1 MEAMM
6 PWSRWIALL
15 LAAFLMSAEAAMA
28 TQKDPALDGLFQRLR
43 TIDDPVAAAALQ
55 QAIWETWIKADTA
68 ELDALMR
75 QGLLQMA
82 ANRLEDAVETF
93 NQLIEKAPDF
103 AEAWNKRAT
112 VHFLRGDMAASVA
125 DIQRTVA
132 LEPRHFGAW
141 SGLGMIMNELG
152 RPADAVKAYEEALKN
167 NPHIEGLREL
177 IEKLRAASG
186 ERKT

>member
-1 MEAMM
+1 M
-6 PWSRWIALL
+6 PRPRCLPRWLAPL
-15 LAAFLMSAEAAMA
+15 LALFLMSAEAAMA

-55 QAIWETWIKADTA
+55 QTIWETWIKADSA

-75 QGLLQMA
+75 RGMLQMSA
-82 ANRLEDAVETF
+82 QRLDDAVETF
-93 NQLIEKAPDF
+93 SQLIDKAPDF

-112 VHFLRGDMAASVA
+112 VYFLRGDMAASVA

-141 SGLGMIMNELG
+141 SGLGMIMADLD
-152 RPADAVKAYEEALKN
+152 RPADAVKAYEEAIKH
-167 NPHIEGLREL
+167 NPHIEGLREH
-177 IEKLRAASG
+177 IEKLRAAAG

>member
-1 MEAMM
+1 MEAIM
-6 PWSRWIALL
+6 SRPRWLAPL
-15 LAAFLMSAEAAMA
+15 LAAFLMSAETAMA
-28 TQKDPALDGLFQRLR
+28 TQKDPALDGLFQRLG

-55 QAIWETWIKADTA
+55 QAIWETWIKADTSD
-68 ELDALMR
+68 LDALMR
-75 QGLLQMA
+75 QGMMQMA
-82 ANRLEDAVETF
+82 AQRLDDAVETF
-93 NQLIEKAPDF
+93 SQLIAQAPDF

-141 SGLGMIMNELG
+141 SGLGMIMADLG
-152 RPADAVKAYEEALKN
+152 RPADAVKAYEEALKHN
-167 NPHIEGLREL
+167 RHIEGLREH
-177 IEKLRAASG
+177 IEKLRAAAG

>member
-1 MEAMM
+1 MEAIM
-6 PWSRWIALL
+6 PRSRWFAPL
-15 LAAFLMSAEAAMA
+15 LAVLLMSAEAAMA

-75 QGLLQMA
+75 QGMVQMA
-82 ANRLEDAVETF
+82 RQRLDDAVETF
-93 NQLIEKAPDF
+93 SQLIEKAPDF

-141 SGLGMIMNELG
+141 SGLGMIMEQLG
-152 RPADAVKAYEEALKN
+152 RPADAAKAYEETLKH
-167 NPHIEGLREL
+167 NPHVDGLREH
-177 IEKLRAASG
+177 IEKLRAAAG

>member
-1 MEAMM
+1 M
-6 PWSRWIALL
+6 PRSRWFAPL
-15 LAAFLMSAEAAMA
+15 LAVFLMSAEAAMA
-28 TQKDPALDGLFQRLR
+28 TQKDPALDGLFQRLG

-75 QGLLQMA
+75 QGMVQMA
-82 ANRLEDAVETF
+82 RQRLDDAVETF
-93 NQLIEKAPDF
+93 SQLIDKAPDF

-112 VHFLRGDMAASVA
+112 AHFLRGDMAASVA
-125 DIQRTVA
+125 DIRRTVA

-141 SGLGMIMNELG
+141 SGLGMIMEQLG
-152 RPADAVKAYEEALKN
+152 RPADAAKAYEETLKH
-167 NPHIEGLREL
+167 NPHVEGLRER
-177 IEKLRAASG
+177 IEKLRAAAG

>member
-1 MEAMM
+1 M
-6 PWSRWIALL
+6 PRPRWLALL

-55 QAIWETWIKADTA
+55 QAIWETWIKADTS

-75 QGLLQMA
+75 RGMLQMA
-82 ANRLEDAVETF
+82 ANRFDEAVETF

-112 VHFLRGDMAASVA
+112 VQFLRGDMAASVA

-152 RPADAVKAYEEALKN
+152 RPADAVKAYEEALKY

-177 IEKLRAASG
+177 IDKLRAAAG

>member
-1 MEAMM
+1 M
-6 PWSRWIALL
+6 PRSRWFAPL
-15 LAAFLMSAEAAMA
+15 LAVVLLTSAEAAMA
-28 TQKDPALDGLFQRLR
+28 TQKDPALDGLFQRLT

-55 QAIWETWIKADTA
+55 QTIWETWIKADTT

-75 QGLLQMA
+75 QGMVQMA
-82 ANRLEDAVETF
+82 RQRLDDAVETF
-93 NQLIEKAPDF
+93 SHLIEKAPDF

-125 DIQRTVA
+125 DIRRTVA

-141 SGLGMIMNELG
+141 SGLGMIMVELG
-152 RPADAVKAYEEALKN
+152 RPADAVKAYEEALKY
-167 NPHIEGLREL
+167 NPHIEGLREH
-177 IEKLRAASG
+177 IEKLRVAAG